1 MRNSADRIYRST
13 VVNKS
18 QRQNADLILLDILL
32 LAANTAAFAV
42 CWFSYYEKHLY
53 LSFEGYGD
61 YMVIGLFFALNAVFA
76 HLYGAFELMTS
87 RITELIYSNVIALLM
102 THFFMYMVTWML
114 VRNEVPNVIPL
125 LLCLAACGG
134 LRDRK
139 SVV

>member
-1 MRNSADRIYRST
+1 MRKSADRIYRST

-76 HLYGAFELMTS
+76 HLYGAFELMPS
-87 RITELIYSNVIALLM
+87 RITALIYSNVIALLM

-125 LLCLAACGG
+125 LLCLAAFGG
-134 LRDRK
+134 L
-139 SVV
+139 SAL